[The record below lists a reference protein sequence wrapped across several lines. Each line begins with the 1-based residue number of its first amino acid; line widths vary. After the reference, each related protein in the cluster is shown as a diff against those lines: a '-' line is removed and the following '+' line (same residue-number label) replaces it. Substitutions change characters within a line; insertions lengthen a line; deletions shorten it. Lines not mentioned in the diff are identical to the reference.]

1 MAATLH
7 MPGRLILAGGFA
19 VAIVIA
25 PTVALLA
32 DISSPGVSVITAD
45 PNPTCTVNQSNGSGS
60 VVCPQNLMPG
70 QQPAN
75 GGLPSEGDL
84 TQQNQHRQH

>member
-1 MAATLH
+1 MVATVH

-25 PTVALLA
+25 PTVAVLA

-45 PNPTCTVNQSNGSGS
+45 PNQNCTVNQSNGSGS

-70 QQPAN
+70 QPIN
-75 GGLPSEGDL
+75 GGLPNEQDL
-84 TQQNQHRQH
+84 TQQNQHRHM